1 MSNLKVS
8 GTIKAMLEIEKGIS
22 KAGKEWQKRS
32 FIIDTKDMYNPDL
45 CISVFGDEKVAELS
59 RYEVGQDVEVAINL
73 YSREFSGKWYHN
85 VDAFRIELK
94 GSISQGIPQ
103 GGPAAMALDPIP
115 APIATN
121 NTNTL
126 ASEEEDDLPF

>member
-1 MSNLKVS
+1 MSNLKVN
-8 GTIKAMLEIEKGIS
+8 GTIKAMLEIEKGVS

-45 CISVFGDEKVAELS
+45 CISVFGDEKVADLS
-59 RYEVGQDVEVAINL
+59 RYEVGQDVEVSINL

-94 GSISQGIPQ
+94 STMPQGMPQ
-103 GGPAAMALDPIP
+103 GGPAPMNLDSVASPIS
-115 APIATN
+115 A
-121 NTNTL
+121 NT
-126 ASEEEDDLPF
+126 AESEDDDLPF